1 MGISYDQIVVRD
13 ESLGKTY
20 KVTPLDGNKI
30 YSKDYAG
37 APDTGTVKDAKLYS
51 IGYAPLFFLYNGSLI
66 RNVHG
71 TDAHGN
77 TYGYKSAQEAGASGP
92 GYYVN
97 GTNVCAFAAGATK
110 LVFITKDYGSNT
122 WYIKEIYNGNGNA
135 LYYNGNSLQSGATW
149 TFGSNDNGYARMLK
163 MNIKEDGSTMIRAN
177 QASGGGGTWY
187 FFNIGAN
194 YSQRMQITLNGVTP
208 VDTSNPYSPGGYS
221 GPGGGNGNFSEDS
234 DHIETEPLPEESEY
248 SATSAGLTTIFSPTA
263 AQLKTL
269 ANALM
274 GNSFRGVIQGL
285 LTSVK
290 ELFVSLGI
298 VPFTVDRGDIVRP
311 AWLDESVSLDTPL
324 YLAAQQRYEF
334 DMGTIDLSSYSAIFS
349 TDSVFDYSPY
359 SRLGIYLPF
368 IGYEELDIDECRNTT
383 VKLVYRIDIM
393 TGTCVAIIYVNGEP
407 IYQFTGNCLVQI
419 PISTEDMSS
428 CLTNAVNLGIAA
440 ASLGAAGAI
449 ASAGESVTEA
459 GISSGAMSS
468 EQSALNEAR
477 YQAQVSSAKG
487 GLAMATLNAAMGM
500 KPNFKRSGAVGASG
514 SLMTIRRPFLC
525 LITPRQSMPEDYQ
538 KYCGFPCNMT
548 KRLGDLSGYTV
559 VEDIRL
565 NGLIATSPEVDEIYK
580 LLKSGVII

>member
-1 MGISYDQIVVRD
+1 MGFVYNTITIRD
-13 ESLGKTY
+13 INTGKSTR
-20 KVTPLDGNKI
+20 VALLDG
-30 YSKDYAG
+30 DLMYATG
-37 APDTGTVKDAKLYS
+37 FNGIENTGTVYASSRYNL
-51 IGYAPLFFLYNGSLI
+51 GVAPLFMVNGNMKVCI
-66 RNVHG
+66 TG
-71 TDAHGN
+71 TDQHGN
-77 TYGYKSAQEAGASGP
+77 TYEYKTEAQAGAGNA

-97 GTNVCAFAAGATK
+97 GVNVYPWREGVGGIGF
-110 LVFITKDYGSNT
+110 VFIKKDRGSNQ
-122 WYIKEIYNGNGNA
+122 YKACRVNHGEAVYV
-135 LYYNGNSLQSGATW
+135 NGNSTTGGTN
-149 TFGSNDNGYARMLK
+149 TFEGNLNGYSRMLK
-163 MNIKEDGSTMIRAN
+163 INLDNNGKAVIRCN
-177 QASGGGGTWY
+177 EASGGGGTWW
-187 FFNIGAN
+187 FFNLGAN
-194 YSQRMQITLNGVTP
+194 YQDVVNVTISGIQP
-208 VDTSNPYSPGGYS
+208 VDLSNPYSPGGYS
-221 GPGGGNGNFSEDS
+221 GPGGGNGNFSEES
-234 DHIETEPLPEESEY
+234 DHIDTENLPDESEF
-248 SATSAGLTTIFSPTA
+248 SATSAGLTTIFSPTSG
-263 AQLKTL
+263 QLKTL

-274 GNSFRGVIQGL
+274 GNTFRGAIQGL

-298 VPFTVDRGDIVRP
+298 VPFTVEKGAIVRP
-311 AWLDESVSLDTPL
+311 AWLDESISIETPL

-383 VKLVYRIDIM
+383 VRLLYRIDIM
-393 TGTCVAIIYVNGEP
+393 TGTCVAIIYVHGEP

-419 PISTEDMSS
+419 PMSTEDMSS

-459 GISSGAMSS
+459 GIASGAMSS

-514 SLMTIRRPFLC
+514 SLMTIRRPYLC

-548 KRLGDLSGYTV
+548 KTLGELSGYTV

-565 NGLIATSPEVDEIYK
+565 NGLVATSPEVDEIYK